1 MNYANQTLI
10 SNYLDIKVNQN
21 TLAFSSDEEKA
32 RLRAAHVYDQ
42 AGNRAALGISC
53 EQRKL
58 L

>member
-1 MNYANQTLI
+1 MNDANKTFI
-10 SNYLDIKVNQN
+10 SNYLDIKVKQN
-21 TLAFSSDEEKA
+21 IVAFSSDEEKA